1 MSYALGERDNQI
13 IKYLPLVKKV
23 VGRIDVRGSD
33 YDQDDLF
40 SIGVIGLMDAIEKF
54 DHSKNVPFEAYANL
68 RIRGSI
74 IDELRKTGRV
84 SRDKIDKLNQ
94 YYNAKETLE
103 NKLLRTPEEWEI
115 CKELGIDDKQLSK
128 IHETV
133 HFLSTIS
140 LESSIFS
147 NVDNDIQ
154 LMDTVKDY
162 NTKTPEEEII
172 DNEQRKLLAEA
183 ISKLD
188 ERERIILN
196 LYYNEELSLKE
207 IAYILD
213 ISIPRV
219 SQLHGKILLKLRG
232 MISSSLEEDWCFIF

>member
-1 MSYALGERDNQI
+1 MSYPLNDERENLI
-13 IKYLPLVKKV
+13 IKYLPLVRRIAS
-23 VGRIDVRGSD
+23 RIDVKGSE

-74 IDELRKTGRV
+74 VDELRRTGRV

-94 YYNAKETLE
+94 YYNAKESLE
-103 NKLLRTPEEWEI
+103 NKLLRTPKEWEI
-115 CKELGIDDKQLSK
+115 CKELGINEKQLSK

-140 LESSIFS
+140 LEAIIFS
-147 NVDNDIQ
+147 SEDNDIR
-154 LMDTVKDY
+154 LMDTVKDLD
-162 NTKTPEEEII
+162 TKTPEEELISA
-172 DNEQRKLLAEA
+172 EQKKSLSEA

-188 ERERIILN
+188 KRERTILN
-196 LYYNEELSLKE
+196 LYYKEELSLKE
-207 IAYILD
+207 IAYILG

-219 SQLHGKILLKLRG
+219 SQIHGKILLKLRG
-232 MISSSLEEDWCFIF
+232 ILNPLMEED

>member
-1 MSYALGERDNQI
+1 MSYVLNDERENLI
-13 IKYLPLVKKV
+13 IKYLPLVKKIA
-23 VGRIDVRGSD
+23 GRIDVKGSE

-54 DHSKNVPFEAYANL
+54 DQSKNVPFEAYANL

-74 IDELRKTGRV
+74 IDEVRRGGRV

-94 YYNAKETLE
+94 YYNAKESLE

-115 CKELGIDDKQLSK
+115 CKELGIDQKQLSK

-140 LESSIFS
+140 LESIIFS
-147 NVDNDIQ
+147 SDDKDIH
-154 LMDTVKDY
+154 LMDTVKDL
-162 NTKTPEEEII
+162 NTKTPEEEIVYI
-172 DNEQRKLLAEA
+172 EQRKLLSEA

-188 ERERIILN
+188 KRERIILN

-207 IAYILD
+207 IAYILG

-219 SQLHGKILLKLRG
+219 SQIHGKILLKLKENLKPK
-232 MISSSLEEDWCFIF
+232 LEE